1 MDKKPNKIIKIV
13 DIIITIAISL
23 EIILTFWGITVY
35 KIRMKEEMEGKN
47 YISNNTA
54 IEIFQNKAFSNENIE
69 KIFPNLKITIIPKGN
84 E

>member
-1 MDKKPNKIIKIV
+1 M
-13 DIIITIAISL
+13 
-23 EIILTFWGITVY
+23 GITVY

-69 KIFPNLKITIIPKGN
+69 KIFPNLKITIIPKEN